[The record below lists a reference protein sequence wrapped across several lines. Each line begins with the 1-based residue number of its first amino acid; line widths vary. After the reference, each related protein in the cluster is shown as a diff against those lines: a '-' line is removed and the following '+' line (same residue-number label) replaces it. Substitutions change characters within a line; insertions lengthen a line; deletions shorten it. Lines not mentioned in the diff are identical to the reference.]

1 MPSEFLEEY
10 ESIFPPVQLGSLDH
24 HRTHAISSVR
34 LVLLRELFVRALS
47 RDAYEFAKSH
57 PHALEGWFCS
67 EDKILCQGSSRSLRS
82 SELQLSSSS
91 DSRESLL
98 NYQILMTEP
107 VLQGY
112 ASRTETTFVVL
123 PPTERTPIVTING
136 TEPSPS
142 YVPVQ
147 EDSEDEDLE
156 IHEDFLSNTLSSHP
170 IDAALHAVSNGSA
183 DSLSPHAPGNEFAAE
198 QLSNIIDPTSD
209 DCTVYIRTADLS
221 KVGILDG
228 DWVRGYM
235 RCLYTAFNATRSQA
249 IASSAS
255 SSFSRLVRVRADDK
269 LVMKQ

>member
-1 MPSEFLEEY
+1 MNANDLFSFLDDK
-10 ESIFPPVQLGSLDH
+10 PPQD
-24 HRTHAISSVR
+24 
-34 LVLLRELFVRALS
+34 
-47 RDAYEFAKSH
+47 
-57 PHALEGWFCS
+57 
-67 EDKILCQGSSRSLRS
+67 
-82 SELQLSSSS
+82 
-91 DSRESLL
+91 
-98 NYQILMTEP
+98 
-107 VLQGY
+107 
-112 ASRTETTFVVL
+112 
-123 PPTERTPIVTING
+123 
-136 TEPSPS
+136 
-142 YVPVQ
+142 
-147 EDSEDEDLE
+147 EDEDLE

>member
-1 MPSEFLEEY
+1 MPSEFLGEY
-10 ESIFPPVQLGSLDH
+10 ENIFPPVQLGSLDH
-24 HRTHAISSVR
+24 RRTHAISSVR

-47 RDAYEFAKSH
+47 RDAYDFARSH

-67 EDKILCQGSSRSLRS
+67 EDKILRQGSSRSLRS
-82 SELQLSSSS
+82 SELQLSSPS
-91 DSRESLL
+91 DSGESLL

-112 ASRTETTFVVL
+112 ASRTETAFLVL
-123 PPTERTPIVTING
+123 PPTEKTPIVTING
-136 TEPSPS
+136 TETS
-142 YVPVQ
+142 YVSAQ

-170 IDAALHAVSNGSA
+170 IDAELHAGSNGSA
-183 DSLSPHAPGNEFAAE
+183 DSLSRHAPRNEFAAE
-198 QLSNIIDPTSD
+198 YLSSIIDPSSD

-235 RCLYTAFNATRSQA
+235 CVVFVPHLKQ
-249 IASSAS
+249 
-255 SSFSRLVRVRADDK
+255 RVHRPSPVA
-269 LVMKQ
+269 LLRHPRVWFEYAPTTNW